1 MEQIRLNP
9 VPPAESDLLGHWT
22 MNSITSERYIP
33 DISGRGNHVRLMG
46 KGTIGSGNFVDHSPA
61 DDIIN
66 ISGNRSYLRPTVDGG
81 TGAIEIIT
89 DGIQEASGYPIL
101 NSELAVPTP
110 PNEITLT
117 FWVKPTT
124 QSGHTD
130 GWIAG
135 RGATLIGWG
144 AWGLE
149 IKNTLGGQDGLEYE
163 TVLHYEPPA
172 SSWVP
177 VPIDNTDTGWFG
189 STAPGSP
196 TRGFKKDAW
205 HFVVLK
211 EIANASASNSIEL
224 YIYREGDGLL
234 YRKHF
239 TLDPSYLSSASN
251 FHSLVVAGNVKT
263 KIAGNFT
270 SPELAFVARG
280 AYGYYDEI
288 RLFKTLLTPRN
299 IKFLYLNP
307 TGRFFSAP
315 PAPGIG
321 IKHDY
326 HSFYDKAD
334 ANTSLYIHGF
344 DQDGNAAD
352 IPPWISQDGN
362 ILYINNEVLGSF
374 TMSQVEY
381 DKRTSNTAY
390 IATTSTGSNPIAQSG
405 KYYLAQPIPT
415 DDSTGIH
422 DWHGANN
429 TNQWESYDSRPEG
442 NRLMLIGEIHLAP
455 DNRLAPIE
463 SVTTYQM
470 SRLHE
475 VVRETYN
482 FTILPKDFAP
492 ISPFAANV
500 DFWDSAEG
508 IDSTYIKGLVAE
520 KIQAG
525 TISVGIHVGGE
536 QKITLDGSNSRIVIK
551 D

>member
-1 MEQIRLNP
+1 
-9 VPPAESDLLGHWT
+9 VA
-22 MNSITSERYIP
+22 
-33 DISGRGNHVRLMG
+33 
-46 KGTIGSGNFVDHSPA
+46 
-61 DDIIN
+61 
-66 ISGNRSYLRPTVDGG
+66 
-81 TGAIEIIT
+81 
-89 DGIQEASGYPIL
+89 
-101 NSELAVPTP
+101 
-110 PNEITLT
+110 
-117 FWVKPTT
+117 
-124 QSGHTD
+124 
-130 GWIAG
+130 
-135 RGATLIGWG
+135 
-144 AWGLE
+144 
-149 IKNTLGGQDGLEYE
+149 
-163 TVLHYEPPA
+163 
-172 SSWVP
+172 
-177 VPIDNTDTGWFG
+177 VPIDNTDDPGWFG
-189 STAPGSP
+189 GTAPGSP
-196 TRGFKKDAW
+196 TRGFKRDAW

-211 EIANASASNSIEL
+211 EIANASGSNSIEL

-234 YRKHF
+234 YRKQF
-239 TLDPSYLSSASN
+239 TLAPVYLSSGAT

-263 KIAGNFT
+263 KISGNFFDET
-270 SPELAFVARG
+270 AKVSTG
-280 AYGYYDEI
+280 AYGHYDEI

-299 IKFLYLNP
+299 IKYLYLNP

-321 IKHDY
+321 IKHNY
-326 HSFYDKAD
+326 INFYTGNAP
-334 ANTSLYIHGF
+334 ANTHLYIHGF

-374 TMSQVEY
+374 TMTQVEY

-390 IATTSTGSNPIAQSG
+390 IATTSTGSNPIPTTG

-415 DDSTGIH
+415 DDSTGTH

-429 TNQWESYDSRPEG
+429 TNQWESYNSRPEG
-442 NRLMLIGEIHLAP
+442 NRLMLIGEVRLAP
-455 DNRLAPIE
+455 DDPAAPIE

-500 DFWDSAEG
+500 DFWNSPEG
-508 IDSTYIKGLVAE
+508 IDSTYIKGIVAE

-525 TISVGIHVGGE
+525 VISAGIRVGGD
-536 QKITLDGSNSRIVIK
+536 QKILLDGPNSRIVIK